1 MVSSVYVSPLANLGC
16 CSLWVL
22 VLAGHDGAYF
32 ETTGSVLSFLKKKEV
47 EVERPEVNDQPYH
60 FLLSEGGSVALWEPS
75 G

>member
-1 MVSSVYVSPLANLGC
+1 M
-16 CSLWVL
+16 
-22 VLAGHDGAYF
+22 LAGQDGAYF
-32 ETTGSVLSFLKKKEV
+32 EITGSVLSFLKKEV